1 MTYAVAIAPSAPVD
15 CLVYGRAIRSD
26 PDVGYEGWHDFQ
38 FFVAEAEIL
47 HRWRAGEG
55 GAPALSRGV
64 ARARWRAPPES
75 QPLETSSDDAGGSP
89 RRPQGA
95 RPPKEIGL
103 KSWARSP
110 WRANSSPRNPER
122 QSMVTLSRAKEG
134 SELGFRVEVNR
145 SSTIPLRCDVI
156 EKASGEEEG
165 SSQEAAEGIGRFV
178 GTFWRFG
185 CR

>member
-38 FFVAEAEIL
+38 FFLAEAEIL

-55 GAPALSRGV
+55 GAPALGRGV

-110 WRANSSPRNPER
+110 WRASWRKQLQVTRGAARQPSPLLTSDRSEASPRTY
-122 QSMVTLSRAKEG
+122 V
-134 SELGFRVEVNR
+134 
-145 SSTIPLRCDVI
+145 
-156 EKASGEEEG
+156 
-165 SSQEAAEGIGRFV
+165 
-178 GTFWRFG
+178 
-185 CR
+185 